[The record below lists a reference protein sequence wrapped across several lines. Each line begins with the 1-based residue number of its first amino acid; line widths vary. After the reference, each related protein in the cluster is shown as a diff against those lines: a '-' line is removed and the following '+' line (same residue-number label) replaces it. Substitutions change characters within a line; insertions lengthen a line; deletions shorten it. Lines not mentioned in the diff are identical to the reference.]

1 MSKKKK
7 KVRIIEVGFDN
18 EDYTFVTD
26 NNSNKTKTE
35 SINNEKKTENRPNER
50 IEKKIYSKKSN
61 QKGIKILGK
70 SLKCH

>member
-7 KVRIIEVGFDN
+7 KVRIIKVGFDN

-35 SINNEKKTENRPNER
+35 SINNEKRQRIDLMRELKKRFIQRNHIKKAER
-50 IEKKIYSKKSN
+50 F
-61 QKGIKILGK
+61 
-70 SLKCH
+70 